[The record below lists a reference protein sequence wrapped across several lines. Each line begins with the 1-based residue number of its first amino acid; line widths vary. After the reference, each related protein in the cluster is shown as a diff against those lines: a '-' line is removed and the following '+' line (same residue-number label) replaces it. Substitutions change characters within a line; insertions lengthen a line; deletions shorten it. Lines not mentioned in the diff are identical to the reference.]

1 MALIKS
7 LKNLGL
13 NEKEARVYVALLQ
26 LGKATAYSVA
36 KHSGLKKPT
45 TYVILDDMIDKGI
58 VSKIPRAKTMQY
70 TAISP
75 EDFFSIQKNR
85 LDTARKEA
93 LPELKALS
101 RGRDYKV
108 RARYYEGLAGI
119 KEMYKEVYKLMPNKE
134 YVGFYAH
141 EKDAPPEL
149 VEFFKELNEK
159 YRKLNIRRKVL
170 TVRDP
175 DILQKYLTKEM
186 RKRYNVVAKSLPKDK
201 YNSNISIEVFKNYTQ
216 IFSHRHLQAVVIDNP
231 DIARVMKQI
240 FNLVWAGGN
249 KKSSSAP
256 GGTDKKEPPKGPSRV
271 V

>member
-1 MALIKS
+1 MQI
-7 LKNLGL
+7 
-13 NEKEARVYVALLQ
+13 EYEARVYVALLQ

-36 KHSGLKKPT
+36 KSSGLKKPT

-75 EDFFSIQKNR
+75 EDLFSIHKSR
-85 LDTARKEA
+85 LDNARKEA

-108 RARYYEGLAGI
+108 RARYYEGLEGI
-119 KEMYKEVYKLMPNKE
+119 KEMYRQVYKLMPNKE

-149 VEFFKELNEK
+149 INFFKEINEK
-159 YRKLNIRRKVL
+159 YRKLNIKRRVL

-175 DILQKYLTKEM
+175 AVMRKYLSKEM
-186 RKRYNVVAKSLPKDK
+186 RKRYNVVAKALPKDK
-201 YNSNISIEVFKNYTQ
+201 YDSNISIEVFKNYTQ

-231 DIARVMKQI
+231 DVARVMKQI
-240 FNLVWAGGN
+240 FNLVWENEGKN
-249 KKSSSAP
+249 N
-256 GGTDKKEPPKGPSRV
+256 KKEPPKGRTRV